1 MKKFLKQ
8 KNKGFTL
15 VETLV
20 AISIF
25 TMSIL
30 GLMSILGKGI
40 SDTNYAKQKT
50 IAAYLAQE
58 GVEYIRNMRDT
69 FVLYDSTSVQNGWN
83 LFKTKLTNASCFT
96 VNGCYFRD
104 LTSADFTNP
113 NQPMAGIAMSACSGI
128 CSPLLYYSAFGHYG
142 YFGTNSGFIRKIKA
156 EQITT
161 DEIKIYST
169 VFWTQGSGSYNIVF
183 SDNLYNWIE

>member
-1 MKKFLKQ
+1 MNNFFKQ
-8 KNKGFTL
+8 KNTGFTL

-30 GLMSILGKGI
+30 GLMSVLGKGI
-40 SDTNYAKQKT
+40 ADTNYAKQKT

-69 FVLYDSTSVQNGWN
+69 FVLYDPTGVQNGWN
-83 LFKTKLTNASCFT
+83 AFKTKLTNASCFT
-96 VNGCYFRD
+96 ANGCYFGS
-104 LTSADFTNP
+104 LSSADFLNA
-113 NQPMAGIAMSACSGI
+113 NQPMAGIAMTACSGT
-128 CSPLLYYSAFGHYG
+128 CPPLLYYSSYGYYG
-142 YFGTNSGFIRKIKA
+142 YFGTNSGFTRKIHA

-161 DEIKIYST
+161 DEIKVFST
-169 VFWTQGSGSYNIVF
+169 VYWTQGSGSYNIVF
-183 SDNLYNWIE
+183 SANLLNWIE